1 MCLYTYQRKAKLALK
16 DIVVYKV
23 LSKELIPP
31 VMYRYQYIL
40 DTIHVSGMSHTFAF
54 KDYDKRPVFS
64 VEEGLHSFRNK
75 FAARTLCKNLNEY
88 RCRRYR
94 YYIYKAIIPMG
105 SYYYIGDDDDIVSD
119 RLIIKRKLWLNLF

>member
-40 DTIHVSGMSHTFAF
+40 NTIHVSGMKHTFVF
-54 KDYDKRPVFS
+54 YDYKKIPLFS

-75 FAARTLCKNLNEY
+75 SAAHALCKNLNE
-88 RCRRYR
+88 CKDECHE
-94 YYIYKAIIPMG
+94 YYVYKAIIPMG
-105 SYYYIGDDDDIVSD
+105 SYYYIGDDNDIVSD